1 MQEKRQDI
9 SPIKG
14 RILQYIDCKNITEYA
29 FYRDSKITRGILR
42 QRNGIS
48 EENLFKFVAY
58 AQDLSPSW
66 ILTGK
71 GNMFVTNDEA
81 GESENAAAKC
91 SSKNAAAKY
100 KMQQQNAAAILSDSP
115 VEYNRR
121 NDSQNVFTAKET
133 EGPTGI
139 PLIPI
144 TAIAGPGAV
153 VFEDLQVEQYY
164 VIPELKT
171 AEFMVR
177 MKGNSMYPKYSS
189 GDILAC
195 VKVLNLSFFQWN
207 KVYAI
212 YTESQGVM
220 IKRIHPGAGDNTLKL
235 VSDNPSYPPFEVP
248 KEEIKAVALVVGC
261 VRIE

>member
-1 MQEKRQDI
+1 MESIIERVKQVIDYYNLSVRAFEQNIGTSNGVIGRAILKNTDI
-9 SPIKG
+9 SAAWLSI
-14 RILQYIDCKNITEYA
+14 ILDKYPMINALWLI
-29 FYRDSKITRGILR
+29 
-42 QRNGIS
+42 
-48 EENLFKFVAY
+48 
-58 AQDLSPSW
+58 
-66 ILTGK
+66 TGK
-71 GNMFVTNDEA
+71 GNMFVTNNEI
-81 GESENAAAKC
+81 GEGENAAAKC

-100 KMQQQNAAAILSDSP
+100 KMQQQNAAAILSEP
-115 VEYNRR
+115 PAEYNRR

-133 EGPTGI
+133 GGHTGI

-144 TAIAGPGAV
+144 TAIAGPGSV
-153 VFEDLQVEQYY
+153 VFEDLQIEQYY
-164 VIPELKT
+164 IIPELKG

-195 VKVLNLSFFQWN
+195 VKVLNLRFFQWN

-235 VSDNPSYPPFEVP
+235 VSDNPNYPPFEVP

-261 VRIE
+261 VRVE